1 MRRARHSSKI
11 NYTNKLYSDHS
22 TNLLTSAAA
31 ESPIMGMVRGFLP
44 PAEAQHSISFSKA
57 SEKGV
62 FILTQKKSSLDTIVT
77 GIKNL
82 QP

>member
-1 MRRARHSSKI
+1 MRCAQHSSKI
-11 NYTNKLYSDHS
+11 NYTNKSYSDHS
-22 TNLLTSAAA
+22 TNLTSAAA
-31 ESPIMGMVRGFLP
+31 ESCIMGMVRGFLP

-62 FILTQKKSSLDTIVT
+62 FILIQKKSSLDTIVT